1 MVIYQ
6 EDIKVRSL
14 PDPSMSPDPSAS
26 WRLSTSLISESSK
39 VLVLFTFPLP
49 YSSSAFEASMNFEPS
64 KELDSEISIKNGS
77 QFSHRN
83 YKNSSSKNFCAYFHT
98 GTI

>member
-1 MVIYQ
+1 MPHSVNKQALAFIRYYL
-6 EDIKVRSL
+6 RASGL

-64 KELDSEISIKNGS
+64 KEFDSEVYVDEKSI
-77 QFSHRN
+77 
-83 YKNSSSKNFCAYFHT
+83 YV
-98 GTI
+98 